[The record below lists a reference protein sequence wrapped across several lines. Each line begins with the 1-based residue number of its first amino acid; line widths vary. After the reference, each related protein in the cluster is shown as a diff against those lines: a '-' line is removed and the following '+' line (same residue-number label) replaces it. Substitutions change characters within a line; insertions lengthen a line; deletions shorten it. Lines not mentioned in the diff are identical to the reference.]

1 MSSRRWIVCQFGMW
15 YGINAYEN
23 NFLEYI
29 LYKETNFR
37 EKGRIDVSILNAIHE
52 KMDSLHPKERTLA
65 GYILELPHDVT
76 AMTITDLAERSGS
89 STATISR
96 FCKTFQCRNFPE
108 FKRKLAAE
116 LAQHTAA
123 GPAQYQDIVAGNSLS
138 EIVAAITANN
148 MRSLTDT
155 TQLLDLNQLR
165 LAIAAL
171 NQAKRIDLYGSG
183 TSGMVAQDFFH
194 KLIRIGKAAAAFSDP
209 HLQLTSAASLTAEDV
224 AVGIS
229 YSGETPETINALRSA
244 AEQGAVTLS
253 ISRFGTNTLTKHAA
267 IRLFTSSSE
276 AGMRRGDM
284 ASRMAQLHVVDILFT
299 GLVSEHFNEYV
310 PRLER
315 SFQTVR
321 RYTGKE
327 ERKKR

>member
-1 MSSRRWIVCQFGMW
+1 M
-15 YGINAYEN
+15 
-23 NFLEYI
+23 
-29 LYKETNFR
+29 
-37 EKGRIDVSILNAIHE
+37 SILNALQE
-52 KMDSLHPKERTLA
+52 KMDSLYPKERTLA
-65 GYILELPHDVT
+65 DMILLLPQDVV
-76 AMTITDLAERSGS
+76 AMTITELAERSGS

-96 FCKTFQCRNFPE
+96 FCKTLHCRNFPE

-116 LAQHTAA
+116 LAQQTAA
-123 GPAQYQDIVAGNSLS
+123 APTQYQDIVAGNPLP

-155 TQLLDLNQLR
+155 TQVLDLNQLR
-165 LAIAAL
+165 LAIRAL
-171 NQAKRIDLYGSG
+171 HQAKRIDLYGSG
-183 TSGMVAQDFFH
+183 TSGMVAQDLFH

-209 HLQLTSAASLTAEDV
+209 HLQLTSASSLTPEDV

-229 YSGETPETINALRSA
+229 YSGETPETIHALRSA

-253 ISRFGTNTLTKHAA
+253 ISRFGTSKLTTHAS

-299 GLVSEHFNEYV
+299 GLVSEYFNEYV

-327 ERKKR
+327 EKKTR